1 MGEGERTFP
10 ATMKNLF
17 LRPDG
22 KGQNKKKERKG
33 CAEKKERKKE
43 EPNNTN
49 DMKEF
54 EEINTVRTDREIA
67 ASIMWR
73 CLYRAKSFVLRKW
86 RLVNYISFNRM
97 RERNIL

>member
-1 MGEGERTFP
+1 MVKDKIR
-10 ATMKNLF
+10 
-17 LRPDG
+17 R
-22 KGQNKKKERKG
+22 KKEKVARK
-33 CAEKKERKKE
+33 RKKE

-54 EEINTVRTDREIA
+54 EEINTVRTDLEIA

-73 CLYRAKSFVLRKW
+73 CWYRAKSFVLRKW